1 MEATSK
7 NPSFYSAAELAALK
21 LPNFPTTDRAARTR
35 AEAEGWEFVEIKSR
49 GKTGRT
55 RRFKPPPD
63 IAALIEKRLQGDLAP
78 VEPAKPRV
86 GEEVA
91 HYAMAQSIEQDKA
104 LKAPRN
110 DIDAPTLLRC
120 HAACGLVYGEKFAAA
135 APQEQIECAADLY
148 NLLLKMSAVH
158 KEGAA
163 HSLSILRR
171 LDVETIALQLR
182 VFIKAGAARH
192 FPHPK
197 YPGCTQFF

>member
-1 MEATSK
+1 MEAASK
-7 NPSFYSAAELAALK
+7 NSSFYSAAELAALK

-63 IAALIEKRLQGDLAP
+63 IAALIEMRLQGELAP
-78 VEPAKPRV
+78 AEPVKPRV
-86 GEEVA
+86 REEVA
-91 HYAMAQSIEQDKA
+91 HYAMARPIEQDSA
-104 LKAPRN
+104 LEAPRN
-110 DIDAPTLLRC
+110 DIDAPALLRC
-120 HAACGLVYGEKFAAA
+120 HAACALVYGDKFAAA
-135 APQEQIECAADLY
+135 EQQEQIECAADLY
-148 NLLLKMSAVH
+148 NLLLRMSAVH

-192 FPHPK
+192 FPRPQL
-197 YPGCTQFF
+197 PGSRRF